1 MEGGRIYWKK
11 ICKPVKPQKNMD
23 NFWYADIHCHPNLKT
38 YGHSFDER
46 INPKHDM
53 WFRKPPSPVTRI
65 IHRLTGITKFSQANF
80 SSMSMGKA
88 RIISLSL
95 YPFEKG
101 FFINPNVTPPLAAFL
116 ADWGIEIGY
125 HRIRHLQK
133 HTNYFQDL
141 LQEYD
146 FVLNSRQHHIIRG
159 EAFHWQLTANWQEV
173 ETVLAMEN
181 TIAVIITIEGAHV
194 FNCGLGD
201 FEVEPDEKEIL
212 GNIQK
217 VKQWQYAPLFI
228 GLAHNFNNDLCGHA
242 RSLQRLGK
250 LVNQEKNI
258 DAGLF
263 KLGEKVIHTL
273 LDNST
278 GRSIFIDLK
287 HMSLPARRQYMQLLK
302 SDYANRQVPLIVSH
316 GSVTGLSY
324 SGEHI
329 NNGCYDIFN
338 TADINFFDEEII
350 AIAASGG
357 LFALQM
363 DICIQADLDKLK
375 RNLPL
380 LRSETPLQRS
390 AKIIW
395 NQLQHIA
402 VLLDQNGSFAWGT
415 TAIGSDFDGSINPFP
430 GILSAEGFEPLAR
443 ELVVLAGNFLAQKR
457 MIQPENK
464 QPDAEEIIG
473 RFMYGN
479 TAGFLKTY
487 F

>member
-1 MEGGRIYWKK
+1 ME
-11 ICKPVKPQKNMD
+11 
-23 NFWYADIHCHPNLKT
+23 NFRYADIHCHPNLKT
-38 YGHSFDER
+38 FGHSFDKR
-46 INPKHDM
+46 TNRKHDM
-53 WFRKPPSPVTRI
+53 WFRKPPSAVTKK
-65 IHRLTGITKFSQANF
+65 IHRLTGISKFSQANF
-80 SSMSMGKA
+80 SSMTKGKA

-141 LQEYD
+141 QQEYE
-146 FVLNSRQHHIIRG
+146 FVLNSRQHQIIRD
-159 EAFHWQLTANWQEV
+159 ESYHWQLTANWQEV
-173 ETVLAMEN
+173 ERVIAMEN

-201 FEVEPDEKEIL
+201 FGVAPDEKEIL

-258 DAGLF
+258 DAGIF
-263 KLGEKVIHTL
+263 KMGEKVIHAL
-273 LDNST
+273 LDNNT

-287 HMSLPARRQYMQLLK
+287 HMSLLARQQYLQLLK
-302 SDYANRQVPLIVSH
+302 SDYSNRQIPIIVSH
-316 GSVTGLSY
+316 GSVTGLSCN
-324 SGEHI
+324 GVRI
-329 NNGCYDIFN
+329 NNGCYNIFN

-357 LFALQM
+357 LFAMQM
-363 DICIQADLDKLK
+363 DICIQSDLDKLK
-375 RNLPL
+375 QNLPVL
-380 LRSETPLQRS
+380 PGETPIQRS

-402 VLLDQNGSFAWGT
+402 LLLDQHGAFAWGT

-430 GILSAEGFEPLAR
+430 GVLTAEDFEPLAK
-443 ELVVLAGNFLAQKR
+443 ELVVLAGNFLAQKK
-457 MIQPENK
+457 IGLPENK
-464 QPDAEEIIG
+464 QLDAEEIID

-479 TAGFLKTY
+479 TAGFLKT
-487 F
+487 FF